1 MDRPTCKFSDIVI
14 EAYNL
19 LRHQRLVE
27 ITLPIR
33 VNLSEGEAGWEF
45 ECIAKVPYP
54 NAGEVPR
61 EVILRVLIPET
72 FPMEPVEFYPENVNA
87 FPHQDAESGKLCLP
101 EEALAPLD
109 ASRLVCYVK
118 WAIEWLK
125 DAANGRLLQPGEP
138 YELPDF
144 SRKLLESPLP
154 TNAPFIFE
162 ESPNSYGKW
171 ESRLG
176 TSGGVECF
184 WGNGIPAIFAVRFHQ
199 KEGLLVRES
208 EFTPEVLNTDHKI
221 EGNWLIVRDIRYE
234 RHRPPQTYEE
244 MDTLCSRNGLDF
256 YTLLEETWNLKNSYK
271 FGILLI
277 GFPIPEKVG
286 APFTEIHWQP
296 LLFQNL
302 NGFRSQKQKHR
313 LKGPARK
320 PRQIWQKLKENRC
333 FALSQQ
339 LPWGEIENVARDRLY
354 ARGAYPSKVQA
365 TPITVFGC
373 GALGGSIAELLARGG
388 VHEMTLVDSDTI
400 KFGNLCRHTLDG
412 SSLGLNKARSLA
424 ETLSRANPL
433 SKIKGYFDSVPL
445 DSQSDQ
451 ALRQAIM
458 DSEIF
463 IDCTTSESAFQWLD
477 QYAVEH
483 GKRLISVFFNF
494 HAELLTLCI
503 SGESMSCRNI
513 FKDLNYAVEQK
524 YIPIA
529 PEVYFYHPSKDEQ
542 IIEGAGCWH
551 PSFPALNAHVQILAA
566 HAVDIISHSIAT
578 KQKTGIAAILK
589 RKNFITQNGD
599 QPAVC
604 VEKVWGKEY

>member
-1 MDRPTCKFSDIVI
+1 MDRSTCEFTDIVI
-14 EAYNL
+14 EAYNRL
-19 LRHQRLVE
+19 LQHRLVE

-33 VNLSEGEAGWEF
+33 ENLTEGETGWVF
-45 ECIAKVPYP
+45 ECVA
-54 NAGEVPR
+54 EVPCSNANKGPR
-61 EVILRVLIPET
+61 EITLRVLIPET
-72 FPMEPVEFYPENVNA
+72 FPMEPVEFYPENINA
-87 FPHQDAESGKLCLP
+87 FPHQDAESGKLCLR

-118 WAIEWLK
+118 WAIEWLE
-125 DAANGRLLQPGEP
+125 DAANDNLLQLGEP

-144 SRKLLESPLP
+144 SRKLLKTPLP
-154 TNAPFIFE
+154 TKFPFIFE
-162 ESPNSYGKW
+162 ESLTSYGKW

-176 TSGGVECF
+176 TSGGVACCL
-184 WGNGIPAIFAVRFHQ
+184 GNGIPAIFAVKFSD
-199 KEGLLVRES
+199 KDGLLIRES
-208 EFTPEVLNTDHKI
+208 EFTSNVLKRDGEI
-221 EGNWLIVRDIRYE
+221 MGNWLLVPDICYE

-256 YTLLEETWNLKNSYK
+256 YTLLKETWNLKNSYK

-286 APFTEIHWQP
+286 TPFTEIHWQP

-302 NGFRSQKQKHR
+302 NGFRSQKQKPR
-313 LKGPARK
+313 LKK
-320 PRQIWQKLKENRC
+320 PRQIWKKLKENGC
-333 FALSQQ
+333 FSSSQQ
-339 LPWGEIENVARDRLY
+339 LPWGKVENVARDRLY
-354 ARGAYPSKVQA
+354 ARGAYPSKVQT
-365 TPITVFGC
+365 TPIAVFGC

-388 VHEMTLVDSDTI
+388 VHQMTLVDSDTI

-412 SSLGLNKARSLA
+412 SSIGLNKARALA

-433 SKIKGYFDSVPL
+433 SKIKGYSDSVPL
-445 DSQSDQ
+445 DSRSDE
-451 ALRQAIM
+451 AICQAIM
-458 DSEIF
+458 GPEIF
-463 IDCTTSESAFQWLD
+463 IDCTTSEAAFQWLD
-477 QYAVEH
+477 QYAVEN
-483 GKRLISVFFNF
+483 GKRLISLFFNF

-503 SGESMSCRNI
+503 SGESKSCRDI

-524 YIPIA
+524 YTPID
-529 PEVYFYHPSKDEQ
+529 PRVYFYHPSKDEQ

-589 RKNFITQNGD
+589 RKNFITLNGD
-599 QPAVC
+599 QPSVC